1 MSTSKQSHT
10 WELCAKGRPREVAS
24 VAFCTFC
31 GFNLLFYF
39 STEESRSNTFVLGNV
54 VIVLTAANCFARKS
68 KNCLI
73 QGSNQVHPQMPVP
86 FSGKGQEMFGIFCNV
101 YQSSQSCSISQH
113 DPTLLQDVTLKC
125 CVRLSCLV
133 HFYFEY
139 LFKWTYFRCIACG
152 RLLTAESQGKLRC
165 VPNRMMVNHRGR
177 VSYVHSR

>member
-1 MSTSKQSHT
+1 MQDNKTCVWKHTVKDRKSLPSMSTSKQSHT
-10 WELCAKGRPREVAS
+10 WELCAKGRPREVVS

-31 GFNLLFYF
+31 GFNLLFHF

-73 QGSNQVHPQMPVP
+73 QGSNQVHLQMPVL
-86 FSGKGQEMFGIFCNV
+86 FSGKGQEMFGNFCNA

-133 HFYFEY
+133 HFYFVFWISFQMNI
-139 LFKWTYFRCIACG
+139 L
-152 RLLTAESQGKLRC
+152 
-165 VPNRMMVNHRGR
+165 
-177 VSYVHSR
+177 

>member
-1 MSTSKQSHT
+1 METYSEGSKEFTLNVNFKAISH
-10 WELCAKGRPREVAS
+10 LRIVCKRETQRSS
-24 VAFCTFC
+24 VRGILYILWLQLIVF
-31 GFNLLFYF
+31 F

-73 QGSNQVHPQMPVP
+73 QGSNQVHLQMPVL
-86 FSGKGQEMFGIFCNV
+86 FSGKGQEMFGNFCNA

-133 HFYFEY
+133 HFYFV
-139 LFKWTYFRCIACG
+139 F
-152 RLLTAESQGKLRC
+152 
-165 VPNRMMVNHRGR
+165 
-177 VSYVHSR
+177 